1 MKTNLFIL
9 ISAFLSIQIA
19 RAETAPSTAP
29 DELTEGERAFQEL
42 LTGAIL
48 QGSFTEVRNDKV
60 VVSGEEKYTIESVS
74 KTIGNLWLFK
84 ARVQYGNKDVTVPML
99 LKVEWAGETPVV
111 TLTELSIPGLG
122 TYSSRVIFYNQ
133 KYAGTW
139 SANDHGGH
147 LFGKIIKKSDGN
159 IRPEK

>member
-1 MKTNLFIL
+1 MKTTPLLLVLTVIQFQL
-9 ISAFLSIQIA
+9 IQS
-19 RAETAPSTAP
+19 ETAPSTAP
-29 DELTEGERAFQEL
+29 NELTENEKAFQEL

-48 QGSFTEVRNDKV
+48 QGSFTIVRNDKV
-60 VVSGEEKYTIESVS
+60 VVSGEEKYTIESVN

-99 LKVEWAGETPVV
+99 IRVEWAGETPVV

-122 TYSSRVIFYNQ
+122 TYTSRVVFYNQ

-147 LFGKIIKKSDGN
+147 LFGKIIKK
-159 IRPEK
+159 